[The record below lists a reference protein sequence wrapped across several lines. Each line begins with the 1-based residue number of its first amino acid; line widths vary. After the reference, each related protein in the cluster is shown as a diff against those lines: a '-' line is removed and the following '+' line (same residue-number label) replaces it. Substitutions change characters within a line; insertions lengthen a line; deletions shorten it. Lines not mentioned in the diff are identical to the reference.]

1 MGRLDGK
8 VAIVTGAASGIG
20 AATARLFGREGARL
34 LLVDIQDEL
43 GRQVADEI
51 VQAGGTARYVHAD
64 VAVAED
70 VAGMVRAAVETYGR
84 LDILFNNAGLGRG
97 GSITELSEADWDLVV
112 DVDLKSVYLGC
123 KYAIP
128 VMREGGGGAIVST
141 ASVAGLRGSAR
152 LHAYSAA
159 KAGVINL
166 TRSVA
171 VEAGRYNIR
180 VNCVCPGII
189 KTPIWRQ
196 VVTLPDQAQELF
208 WQQMGRGVLL
218 GRAAEPEEVA
228 AAVLFLAS
236 DEASYITGHALV
248 VDGGLMAG
256 SPPRE

>member
-1 MGRLDGK
+1 
-8 VAIVTGAASGIG
+8 
-20 AATARLFGREGARL
+20 
-34 LLVDIQDEL
+34 
-43 GRQVADEI
+43 
-51 VQAGGTARYVHAD
+51 
-64 VAVAED
+64 
-70 VAGMVRAAVETYGR
+70 
-84 LDILFNNAGLGRG
+84 
-97 GSITELSEADWDLVV
+97 
-112 DVDLKSVYLGC
+112 
-123 KYAIP
+123 
-128 VMREGGGGAIVST
+128 
-141 ASVAGLRGSAR
+141 

-171 VEAGRYNIR
+171 VEAGLYNIR

-189 KTPIWRQ
+189 KTPIWSN
-196 VVTLPDQAQELF
+196 VAALPEPEREQF

-256 SPPRE
+256 SRPREA